1 MSKEKEI
8 DKKDESALSAYSA
21 SPPSK
26 RKIRGTDSL
35 PIGRSD
41 GDNKTR
47 DVGKRIGKIDNTPP
61 DPEDESE

>member
-1 MSKEKEI
+1 MSKEI
-8 DKKDESALSAYSA
+8 DKKDKSALSVYSA
-21 SPPSK
+21 NPPSK

-47 DVGKRIGKIDNTPP
+47 DVDKRIEKIDSTQP
-61 DPEDESE
+61 DPENESE